1 MKNDADLADVTLD
14 NFLTHVVIWPDQRA
28 YLQVLFDHAK
38 QTCIWKNKLASLL
51 SLARKRVEVPKQL
64 LHLLLGGPGS
74 GKTWITQIFT
84 EVLDY
89 FELKVKKYAFAGI
102 AATLM
107 QDAVTFNSGLFIPVP
122 KKGESTNQ
130 KIAPLCS
137 VQTLQ
142 HAALYRLNMKT

>member
-1 MKNDADLADVTLD
+1 M
-14 NFLTHVVIWPDQRA
+14 
-28 YLQVLFDHAK
+28 
-38 QTCIWKNKLASLL
+38 
-51 SLARKRVEVPKQL
+51 EVPKQL
-64 LHLLLGGPGS
+64 LHLLLGGPGT

-89 FELKVKKYAFAGI
+89 FELKVKKYAFTGI

-137 VQTLQ
+137 VTNT
-142 HAALYRLNMKT
+142 AACSFVQVEYEDIDYIVLDELSMMDGTQIGNISDRLNEVKHPYRGKLCEYFGGYNVVFMGDF

>member
-1 MKNDADLADVTLD
+1 MLI
-14 NFLTHVVIWPDQRA
+14 IWPDQHA
-28 YLQVLFDHAK
+28 YLQILFDHAK
-38 QTCIWKNKLASLL
+38 QTRIWKNKQASLP

-64 LHLLLGGPGS
+64 LHLLLGGPAC

-84 EVLDY
+84 KILDY
-89 FELKVKKYAFAGI
+89 FELKVKKYAFTGI

-137 VQTLQ
+137 VTNT
-142 HAALYRLNMKT
+142 AACSFVQVEYEDRLYCVG

>member
-1 MKNDADLADVTLD
+1 MLSYGQINAHTYKS
-14 NFLTHVVIWPDQRA
+14 FLIMQNK
-28 YLQVLFDHAK
+28 HACGK
-38 QTCIWKNKLASLL
+38 QTGKFAVFGYKTSG
-51 SLARKRVEVPKQL
+51 STEQL

-89 FELKVKKYAFAGI
+89 FELKVKKYAFTGI

-107 QDAVTFNSGLFIPVP
+107 QHAVTFNSGLFIPVP

-137 VQTLQ
+137 VTNTTACSFVQVEYEDI
-142 HAALYRLNMKT
+142 LYCLG